1 VAGLGYDR
9 PAMLNRRRF
18 LQTVSA
24 GLFAAP
30 RAEAQPARI
39 GFLAAGTPAESTA
52 IDSFRQGLRE
62 RGYVEAQNVVIEFR
76 GADGKYERLPELAAV
91 LIRLRVDVIVAL
103 ATQAALAAKNA
114 TRTLPIVFVYVGDP
128 VGTGLVT
135 SLARPGGNATGL
147 STLHPEFV
155 GKHLQLLKEVVPN
168 VSRVA
173 VLWNPTNPGGAPL
186 LREAKAAARSL
197 GVELQVLEARGPGDF
212 APAFTTMTAASAGAL
227 LVLTDSMVFLQ
238 RDRVVDLARKH
249 RLPAIYGLRQFADA
263 GGLLAYD
270 VSLADSARRAAS
282 FVDKILKGA
291 KPADL
296 PVEQPT
302 KFDLV
307 INLKTAKALGLT
319 IPPALLGRA
328 DHVIE

>member
-1 VAGLGYDR
+1 MRLIGLAVAL
-9 PAMLNRRRF
+9 A
-18 LQTVSA
+18 VS
-24 GLFAAP
+24 LSLAP
-30 RAEAQPARI
+30 LAAEAQHARI
-39 GFLAAGTPAESTA
+39 GFLAAGTLAESTA

-62 RGYVEAQNVVIEFR
+62 CGYVEAQNVVLEFR
-76 GADGKYERLPELAAV
+76 GAAGKYERLPELAAELV
-91 LIRLRVDVIVAL
+91 RLRVDVIVAL
-103 ATQAALAAKNA
+103 ATQAAVAAKNA

-128 VGTGLVT
+128 VETGLVI

-147 STLHPEFV
+147 STLHPELV
-155 GKHLQLLKEVVPN
+155 GKQLQLLKDVVPN

-173 VLWNPTNPGGAPL
+173 VLWNPTNPGGPLL
-186 LREAKAAARSL
+186 LREAKTAARSL

-212 APAFTTMTAASAGAL
+212 APAFATMTAARAGAL
-227 LVLTDSMVFLQ
+227 LVLADSMVFLQ

-249 RLPAIYGLRQFADA
+249 RLPAVYGLRQFADA

-302 KFDLV
+302 KFEFV
-307 INLKTAKALGLT
+307 INMKTAKALGLT
-319 IPPALLGRA
+319 IPPLLLLRA
-328 DHVIE
+328 DQIIE